1 MEFRGSCWSYQEVRS
16 HRTSV
21 LRRDL
26 LTTGQM
32 DSGELVSPVIPRRV
46 RRDYGLLSDPG
57 GVQAVSQGNPPPGG
71 HRTCS
76 AGRNHAWEGLH
87 HQQHWTQGVHQA
99 SSRSWLSAGGCRSPK
114 LSGRALHSTCR
125 SSLELPL
132 LLLWTSAWPAE
143 RLERRTERWG
153 SQTSSTPVVTGQESL

>member
-1 MEFRGSCWSYQEVRS
+1 MEVQGVLVERAGLRSCDQRVHCGCWAPSQAGQVHQRVVGNLLGQGSEDRLLQDRVVQEVRS

-76 AGRNHAWEGLH
+76 AGRSRAWEGLH
-87 HQQHWTQGVHQA
+87 HQQHWLQGARQA

-114 LSGRALHSTCR
+114 LSGRA
-125 SSLELPL
+125 
-132 LLLWTSAWPAE
+132 
-143 RLERRTERWG
+143 
-153 SQTSSTPVVTGQESL
+153 